1 MPIDWEFARIDR
13 LVSICLDLKR
23 MGHAADDDLGSTWFE
38 LAARRHDM
46 TAGPDVVRL
55 NRSLSHYRAVD
66 AQDNAT
72 GSSVRA
78 VHSALLSHHTIV
90 TPPTVVL
97 RKASLVRSYMPTL
110 KPVPGD
116 QARSPA
122 GIVYSAP

>member
-1 MPIDWEFARIDR
+1 MAPIWQCDFGDVLALRVGCSH
-13 LVSICLDLKR
+13 VSGLF
-23 MGHAADDDLGSTWFE
+23 M
-38 LAARRHDM
+38 RHDM

-90 TPPTVVL
+90 TPPTVVP

>member
-1 MPIDWEFARIDR
+1 MAPIWQRDFGDVLALRVGCSH
-13 LVSICLDLKR
+13 VSGLF
-23 MGHAADDDLGSTWFE
+23 M
-38 LAARRHDM
+38 RHHM
-46 TAGPDVVRL
+46 TAGPNVDRL
-55 NRSLSHYRAVD
+55 NLSLSHYRAVD
-66 AQDNAT
+66 AQDNAA

-90 TPPTVVL
+90 TPPTVVP